1 MKRLQRV
8 KQSLRPLINQATFAS
23 AAYFESKEHI
33 IQQSAE
39 LINFQKAPK
48 NQSDERLLE
57 ILKLL
62 SVYEVSDRPLTRIG
76 GPNDGGYVMYRP
88 KNKTTAISLGV
99 GPNVSWD
106 QNMVSLGHSVQMFDP
121 TIRRPPKKVAGARF
135 HRIGVVGNLQDQP
148 ELDLRSLAE
157 LRMFCKSSDKDIV
170 MKIDV
175 EGAEWFAFASAA
187 TSELE
192 NYEQILVEF
201 HDLSEISNDTKFE
214 VMRKAIANLC
224 ETHFAVHL
232 HANNYSRLVR
242 FGSYWFPDAIE
253 VSFLR
258 KSDSVQAGVR
268 SEVASKFDSPNCP
281 ELSEFNL
288 EGLVEVWNR

>member
-1 MKRLQRV
+1 MKFLQRV

-33 IQQSAE
+33 IQQSVE
-39 LINFQKAPK
+39 LINFKGAPK
-48 NQSDERLLE
+48 NQSDERLVE

-62 SVYEVSDRPLTRIG
+62 TVYEVLGKSLERIG

-88 KNKTTAISLGV
+88 ENKSTAISLGV

-106 QNMVSLGHSVQMFDP
+106 QNMVSLGHRVEMFDP
-121 TIRRPPKKVAGARF
+121 TIRRPPNKVIGANF
-135 HRIGVVGNLQDQP
+135 YRIGVVGNLEDQQNI
-148 ELDLRSLAE
+148 DLRSLTE
-157 LRMFCKSSDKDIV
+157 LRELSKSASHNTIL
-170 MKIDV
+170 KIDV

-187 TSELE
+187 TVELE

-201 HDLSEISNDTKFE
+201 HDLRSLSSDTKFE

-224 ETHFAVHL
+224 TTHFAVHL

-242 FGSYWFPDAIE
+242 FGRYWFPDAIE
-253 VSFLR
+253 VSFVR
-258 KSDSVQAGVR
+258 KSDSIQTRIR
-268 SEVASKFDSPNCP
+268 SVVASEFDNPNCS

-288 EGLVEVWNR
+288 EGLIEVWNP

>member
-1 MKRLQRV
+1 MKLLQRV
-8 KQSLRPLINQATFAS
+8 KHSFRPLINQATFAS

-33 IQQSAE
+33 IQQSVE
-39 LINFQKAPK
+39 LITFQQAPK
-48 NQSDERLLE
+48 NQGDERLLE

-62 SVYEVSDRPLTRIG
+62 TVYEVSGRSLIRIG

-88 KNKTTAISLGV
+88 MTKTTAISLGV

-106 QNMVSLGHSVQMFDP
+106 QNMVSMGHSVQMFDP
-121 TIRRPPKKVAGARF
+121 TIRRPPNKVTGALF

-157 LRMFCKSSDKDIV
+157 LRTFCKSNDQNMV
-170 MKIDV
+170 LKIDV

-201 HDLSEISNDTKFE
+201 HDLREILNESQFE

-258 KSDSVQAGVR
+258 KSDSAQAGISPV
-268 SEVASKFDSPNCP
+268 VASEFDSPNCS

-288 EGLVEVWNR
+288 EGLVELWNR

>member
-1 MKRLQRV
+1 MKLLKRA

-48 NQSDERLLE
+48 NRDDKRLFE

-62 SVYEVSDRPLTRIG
+62 TVYEVSDKSLTRIG
-76 GPNDGGYVMYRP
+76 GLNDGGYVMYRP
-88 KNKTTAISLGV
+88 KKKTTAISLGV

-121 TIRRPPKKVAGARF
+121 TIRRPPNKVKGARF

-148 ELDLRSLAE
+148 KLDLRSIAE
-157 LRMFCKSSDKDIV
+157 LRAFCNSNDEDMV
-170 MKIDV
+170 LKIDV
-175 EGAEWFAFASAA
+175 EGAEWFAFASAS

-201 HDLSEISNDTKFE
+201 HYLSEISNDTQFE
-214 VMRKAIANLC
+214 VMRKAIAKLC
-224 ETHFAVHL
+224 ETHVAVHL

-258 KSDSVQAGVR
+258 KSDSVQALVR
-268 SEVASKFDSPNCP
+268 AKVASEFDSPNCP

-288 EGLVEVWNR
+288 EGLVEVWNC